1 MASIEIR
8 GLDDLIKELKKQNRN
23 IEKIAMKAIES
34 TANEGASDI
43 RKAVGGLSKVDTG
56 AYQRSIKNTSA
67 YIDSNGDAL
76 AEIYSD
82 SEYADIVEE
91 GRRPDQKPPPPQA
104 LVGWASRK
112 GIIASGPTTSIN
124 QLPSEEKGIIYAIAR
139 AVGKNGVKGMHIF
152 DKQLQSMI
160 AKKKIEKRLIESLN
174 LLLT

>member
-8 GLDDLIKELKKQNRN
+8 GLGDLIKNLKKQNRD

-43 RKAVGGLSKVDTG
+43 RKAVNGLNKVDTG
-56 AYQRSIKNTSA
+56 AYQKSIKNTPA
-67 YIDSNGDAL
+67 YIKGSEVIS
-76 AEIYSD
+76 EIYSD
-82 SEYADIVEE
+82 SEYADIIEE

-112 GIIASGPTTSIN
+112 GIIAGGPTTSIN